1 MNRLIVLLVAL
12 TLGLAAG
19 VNSAETLTGRVTD
32 SETGNL
38 IEGVNIRVLETGEI
52 VETNHH
58 GVFKINRL
66 PDGVYHLLATHVAYD
81 SSDTLRVTVGGQ
93 TGLDIEMAP
102 KPWVLNEVVVTGTR
116 TPHLLKNV
124 PVQTEVVTRRDFQR
138 TGATTVDEALSS
150 SIGININE
158 DFSGQ
163 GATIRGIEGERVL
176 VLIDGERAVGRV
188 NGSLDLGQYSLTNV
202 EKIEVVKG
210 TGSTLYGS
218 DAMGGVVNIITRNP
232 GLEQGRL
239 NVYMDYGTFTSLNP
253 SVEGEWG
260 NDRVGVT
267 LGGKYFGTQGF
278 DLDESTPHTNG
289 VEEIRRLNLNGKSRV
304 RLSDRWNLTGSARYM
319 KERKD
324 WVESEIWPGN
334 LLFVYDDE
342 EINNRYEGSATLSYL
357 SGDKYSM
364 SLRLFGTQFEH
375 NWNKFDRETGNWLD
389 TSETKDVFYEA
400 SYSSNYVIGSG
411 HVMTYGFDYNYQD
424 LKSSELVSDKEA
436 DKAGDAYLQYE
447 YSPVSNLNLLPGIRY
462 EHHSSFGG
470 TVNPSFNV
478 MYRPVESLKL
488 RGFVGGGYRAPSLKQ
503 QYFIFDHI
511 SAGYIVYGG
520 MVDLPDD
527 LEIPPGMSFKPLKDE
542 NSINS
547 SISAELSY
555 GTIGLHRLT
564 YFYNHLN
571 DLIEFIQVGS
581 SPDYWRGIYV
591 YQNIER
597 AVTQGIEWESRVRLS
612 KAIDFSFSY
621 NYLWN
626 VVLDTDV
633 PLLDESG
640 DPVVNENTGDTV
652 MVESGN
658 KLVNRP
664 EHTFKFFLTGYYEK
678 LGVGATFWGN
688 RHSRKLW
695 TARSN
700 TGGQDGEPVYAPHRT
715 TLNLNVFKRFDRG
728 LELFVRLEN
737 ILDEVNMQYGYWP
750 GFQIFAGATY
760 NLDIGKRYKHT
771 E

>member
-1 MNRLIVLLVAL
+1 MNRLIL
-12 TLGLAAG
+12 TLSIMLLGFAGSIVAAD
-19 VNSAETLTGRVTD
+19 SLTGRVVD

-38 IEGVNIRVLETGEI
+38 VQGVNIHVVGSDI
-52 VETNHH
+52 VVETDHH
-58 GVFKINRL
+58 GIFRIEDIPAGQFN
-66 PDGVYHLLATHVAYD
+66 LLATHVAYD
-81 SSDTLRVTVGGQ
+81 TATVGVEQAGNLEIKI
-93 TGLDIEMAP
+93 TP

-138 TGATTVDEALSS
+138 TGATTVDEALTS

-232 GLEQGRL
+232 GLHTGRL
-239 NVYMDYGTFTSLNP
+239 NAYMDYGTYSSLNP

-260 NDRVGVT
+260 NGRVGVT
-267 LGGKYFGTQGF
+267 FGGKYYATQGF
-278 DLDESTPHTNG
+278 DLDKSTPHTNG
-289 VEEIRRLNLNGKSRV
+289 LEEIGRLNLNGKARF
-304 RLSDRWNLTGSARYM
+304 RLSNRWNLTGSARYM
-319 KERKD
+319 RERKD
-324 WVESEIWPGN
+324 WVESEVWPGN

-342 EINNRYEGSATLSYL
+342 EINNRIEVSAGLAYL

-364 SLRLFGTQFEH
+364 NFRLYGTQFEH
-375 NWNKFDRETGNWLD
+375 NWNKYDRETGNWLD

-400 SYSSNYVIGSG
+400 SYNSNYVIGSG

-424 LKSSELVSDKEA
+424 LRSSELATEKEA
-436 DKAGDAYLQYE
+436 DRAGDAYLQYE
-447 YSPVSNLNLLPGIRY
+447 YSPWENFNILPGVRY
-462 EHHSSFGG
+462 ENHSSFGG
-470 TVNPSFNV
+470 KVNPSFNV
-478 MYRPVESLKL
+478 MYRPSESLKL
-488 RGFVGGGYRAPSLKQ
+488 RGFVGGGYRAPSIKQ
-503 QYFIFDHI
+503 QYFVFDHS

-527 LEIPPGMSFKPLKDE
+527 IVFPPGLSYNELKDE

-547 SISAELSY
+547 SISAEFSY
-555 GTIGLHRLT
+555 GTIGLHRMT

-581 SPDYWRGIYV
+581 SAEYWRGIYV

-597 AVTQGIEWESRVRLS
+597 AVTQGVEWESRVRLS

-633 PLLDESG
+633 PLLDDNG
-640 DPVVNENTGDTV
+640 NPVVNENTGDTV

-664 EHTFKFFLTGYYEK
+664 AHTFKFFLTGYYEK

-688 RHSRKLW
+688 YHSRKLW

-700 TGGQDGEPVYAPHRT
+700 TGEQDGEPVYAPHRT
-715 TLNLNVFKRFDRG
+715 TLNLNFFKRFDQG

-737 ILDEVNMQYGYWP
+737 LLDEENLEFGYWP
-750 GFQIFAGATY
+750 GLQVFAGATY
-760 NLDIGKRYKHT
+760 NLDMS
-771 E
+771 EF